1 MSLEYQD
8 SDFID
13 ARRSQLQQVQ
23 AMYDYNR
30 YQAKAVV
37 AEENAMQRTHIIY
50 MLIIGGLVVLM
61 FAFYLYRKNML
72 FKRKK

>member
-1 MSLEYQD
+1 
-8 SDFID
+8 
-13 ARRSQLQQVQ
+13 
-23 AMYDYNR
+23 MYDYNR

-37 AEENAMQRTHIIY
+37 AEENAIQRTHIIY

-61 FAFYLYRKNML
+61 FAFYLYRKNMM